1 MGNVVKCIHN
11 TKNMLKNNKKQKYHE
26 KNKKYRFMTVKM
38 PLFKN
43 MVTYIFFFGFQNPL
57 KTFLYQNGGNY
68 NFYFTCAMVFFNL
81 EMVFFNLI
89 YCRSLRG
96 ILRLQ
101 TAKTWWSTFRSFI
114 LERSQSA
121 CEGSRST
128 MNPWNVSKTI
138 KNRQCCPMCGATP
151 PTRAPEKWM
160 SIVNPQSI

>member
-1 MGNVVKCIHN
+1 MYFDQTSTYKFVLTNWQTCKSLLTSFSL
-11 TKNMLKNNKKQKYHE
+11 TKK
-26 KNKKYRFMTVKM
+26 
-38 PLFKN
+38 
-43 MVTYIFFFGFQNPL
+43 IFFFGFQNPL

-114 LERSQSA
+114 LERTPQSA

-151 PTRAPEKWM
+151 PTRAPEKFPGFSM
-160 SIVNPQSI
+160 DFIIL